1 MLWFK
6 IKLLL
11 LVEAIMEKI
20 DKSKKISEKM
30 VCLKMTSKQA
40 RFQRKVDSCLRRITM
55 KIIP

>member
-30 VCLKMTSKQA
+30 VCLKMKFQA